1 MEMETGPVP
10 GADAA
15 LDVHSPSLRER
26 YLTYRQAQGREL
38 LNVIPREGVRSLLR
52 HFRTRSPAEA
62 PAEGEDLLEWLALR
76 CGDLLPLPPFEVWVR
91 DFHAARGAYASEPG
105 PPLAPEAP
113 GGEHVT
119 VEVRT
124 HRYQGKEWV
133 ASLAVRPQHDQW
145 VGHIRFHPDRESAV
159 FTTGDIF
166 REASPVEVRDRF
178 HTFDEHTLNAFLR
191 SSLP

>member
-1 MEMETGPVP
+1 MGLVQATG
-10 GADAA
+10 AA
-15 LDVHSPSLRER
+15 GRVHSPSLRER
-26 YLTYRQAQGREL
+26 YLAYRQAQGREL

-52 HFRTRSPAEA
+52 HFRADA
-62 PAEGEDLLEWLALR
+62 PGDAPREGEDLLEWLALR
-76 CGDLLPLPPFEVWVR
+76 CGDLLPLPPFELWVR
-91 DFHAARGAYASEPG
+91 DFHQARGAYATEPG

-119 VEVRT
+119 VEVRS

-133 ASLAVRPQHDQW
+133 AALAVRPQHDLW
-145 VGHIRFHPDRESAV
+145 VGHIRFHPQQESAV

-166 REASPVEVRDRF
+166 REASPVEVRQRF

-191 SSLP
+191 SALP